1 MTKSF
6 KNPNKPYFG
15 AILGP
20 FDPNLAKNE
29 LSWKASLCQF
39 SNILIIYHFAKNQ
52 KKLISHFWEKFQ
64 TNGLTDRQTDRQAT
78 VILKET
84 SQDKGPIIKVT

>member
-64 TNGLTDRQTDRQAT
+64 MEFDRQTDGQT
-78 VILKET
+78 GN
-84 SQDKGPIIKVT
+84 SDFKGHFTGQGSNY

>member
-39 SNILIIYHFAKNQ
+39 SNILIIFILPKIRKN
-52 KKLISHFWEKFQ
+52 
-64 TNGLTDRQTDRQAT
+64 
-78 VILKET
+78 
-84 SQDKGPIIKVT
+84 